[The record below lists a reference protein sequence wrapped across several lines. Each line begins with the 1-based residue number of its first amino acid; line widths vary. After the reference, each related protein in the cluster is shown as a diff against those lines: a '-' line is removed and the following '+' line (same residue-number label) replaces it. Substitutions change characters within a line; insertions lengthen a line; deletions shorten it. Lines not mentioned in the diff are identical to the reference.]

1 MAGKGGF
8 RLSLFGYNPE
18 ADHLSITREAQG
30 RRVEI
35 SDPGLS
41 LLLTKPTTM
50 VRHKGGKRL
59 EAGSEDYQTLARW
72 IAQGAPGPRADDVR
86 LTALTVTP
94 GERAVRVGEH
104 LGLRVTARFSDG
116 RDRDVTRW
124 AKFTSADE
132 TVATVDGDGKVTV
145 IGSGEGAVTAWYS
158 SQVVIARITSPF
170 TNVVPAAVY
179 AGAPRENFIDDRVLE
194 QLQRLNL
201 KPSPAADARGWK
213 YSCPS
218 NP

>member
-1 MAGKGGF
+1 MRRTSSSGAWRGVVAMVGVWMATASGLCAPLVDVPVSFRNDVVPILSKANCNGGGCHGAMAGKGGF

-72 IAQGAPGPRADDVR
+72 IAQGAPGPRPDDVR

-94 GERAVRVGEH
+94 GERAVRVGEN
-104 LGLRVTARFSDG
+104 LRLRVTARFSDG

-132 TVATVDGDGKVTV
+132 TVATVEGDGKVTV
-145 IGSGEGAVTAWYS
+145 IGSGEGAVTAW
-158 SQVVIARITSPF
+158 
-170 TNVVPAAVY
+170 
-179 AGAPRENFIDDRVLE
+179 
-194 QLQRLNL
+194 
-201 KPSPAADARGWK
+201 
-213 YSCPS
+213 
-218 NP
+218 

>member
-1 MAGKGGF
+1 MRRSSGVAMSSSPWKWLWNGNEDVATLLPAGVAKSARAWRGVAAVVGCWMATVSGVCAPVVDVPVSFRNDIVPILSKANCNGGGCHGAMAGQGGF

-72 IAQGAPGPRADDVR
+72 IAQGAPGPRSDDVR
-86 LTALTVTP
+86 LTSLTVTP
-94 GERAVRVGEH
+94 GERAVRV
-104 LGLRVTARFSDG
+104 
-116 RDRDVTRW
+116 
-124 AKFTSADE
+124 
-132 TVATVDGDGKVTV
+132 
-145 IGSGEGAVTAWYS
+145 
-158 SQVVIARITSPF
+158 
-170 TNVVPAAVY
+170 VP
-179 AGAPRENFIDDRVLE
+179 
-194 QLQRLNL
+194 QR
-201 KPSPAADARGWK
+201 R
-213 YSCPS
+213 
-218 NP
+218 